1 MQITLVIPKVSLAAF
16 RHVAPFCLASSH
28 VFLCIF
34 GAFPVAQLET
44 LPAMGGLGS
53 TPVHILPLPLAFS
66 SFLCVC
72 LGFPGGSEVKASACT
87 AEDPGL
93 IPGLGRS
100 PGEGNGTPLQYSGL
114 ENPMEGGAW
123 WATVYGVAKSRA
135 RRSYFTHF
143 HFRCVYRRERPSE
156 REREVR
162 RERMDGE

>member
-100 PGEGNGTPLQYSGL
+100 LGERKGYQLQYSCP
-114 ENPMEGGAW
+114 EDSMDRGAW
-123 WATVYGVAKSRA
+123 WAAVHRVPK
-135 RRSYFTHF
+135 RRLGQM
-143 HFRCVYRRERPSE
+143 P
-156 REREVR
+156 
-162 RERMDGE
+162 